1 MMLQTCTSLQEWR
14 ATETRTLSR
23 SWPKK
28 RLRISCNRNANCCRL
43 LPLFPPS
50 RLHRLLRFSKH
61 LRSLPLHQSLPSS
74 RTWQEHPLTQS
85 TVRSLRSLPP
95 LTREATRT
103 QAPVIA
109 PVSFSYEYDY
119 YSTPAPSPVF
129 IGSATA
135 TPVSS
140 DTPVSAPPVRHK
152 VPSSKHKAPAGAP
165 YPGAKH
171 PAKAPKQPKT
181 NSPSKGP
188 ASTSPS
194 PKTSSQTKPLPPT
207 AAVPSSVTAAET
219 TNATMPPPPNSVV
232 APVPSVLLGAL
243 VILVQ
248 VIILVV

>member
-95 LTREATRT
+95 LTREAART
-103 QAPVIA
+103 PRHL
-109 PVSFSYEYDY
+109 SSLRSLSRM
-119 YSTPAPSPVF
+119 ST
-129 IGSATA
+129 T
-135 TPVSS
+135 T
-140 DTPVSAPPVRHK
+140 TL
-152 VPSSKHKAPAGAP
+152 
-165 YPGAKH
+165 
-171 PAKAPKQPKT
+171 
-181 NSPSKGP
+181 
-188 ASTSPS
+188 
-194 PKTSSQTKPLPPT
+194 PLPLLPY
-207 AAVPSSVTAAET
+207 
-219 TNATMPPPPNSVV
+219 
-232 APVPSVLLGAL
+232 LLGAQQQPL
-243 VILVQ
+243 FQVTHQFLLLPFAIKSPVQSTRRQLELHILGRSIQ
-248 VIILVV
+248 LKHQSNQKRILPLKALSLRVLHPRQALKPSHCHQQQRCRHR